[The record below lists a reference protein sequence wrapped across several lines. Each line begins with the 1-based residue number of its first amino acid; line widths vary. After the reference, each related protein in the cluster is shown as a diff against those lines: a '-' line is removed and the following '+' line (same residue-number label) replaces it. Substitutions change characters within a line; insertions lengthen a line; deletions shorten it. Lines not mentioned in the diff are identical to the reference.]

1 MFEIFGYITLVIS
14 WRSKANKFYL
24 NFSKKIFC
32 YSNEIKNFPSDLKEK
47 IVLIKPLVRKEF
59 YEKNHCGKPNCDSES
74 CLCEKHLGFDSWIEE
89 LEQSEQV
96 ACNIENQEDCDNCG
110 S

>member
-1 MFEIFGYITLVIS
+1 MAETGH
-14 WRSKANKFYL
+14 SKYYYDYTRNM
-24 NFSKKIFC
+24 SK
-32 YSNEIKNFPSDLKEK
+32 EQE
-47 IVLIKPLVRKEF
+47 KEF

>member
-1 MFEIFGYITLVIS
+1 MTEVFF
-14 WRSKANKFYL
+14 RDYL

-59 YEKNHCGKPNCDSES
+59 YEKKIDLNKNDKFNLLIVGGSQGANI
-74 CLCEKHLGFDSWIEE
+74 FDDYLKDVIIQISKRYSLKVIQQTN
-89 LEQSEQV
+89 L
-96 ACNIENQEDCDNCG
+96 NNKKN
-110 S
+110 